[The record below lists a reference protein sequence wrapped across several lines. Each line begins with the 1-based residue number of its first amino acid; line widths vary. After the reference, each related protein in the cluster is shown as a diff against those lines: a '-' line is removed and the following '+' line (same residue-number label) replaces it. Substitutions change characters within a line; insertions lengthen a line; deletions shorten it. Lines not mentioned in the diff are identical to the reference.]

1 MKVFTSSLA
10 GAGAVAACVA
20 LWLASAGAA
29 SAAPGTVDV
38 AIRAGGQGFG
48 CTATVSNLGTATAA
62 NVVGVPTS
70 LFAPVSPYFVGTL
83 APGEV
88 RVVSFGDCGVY
99 PIPTTIALLTS
110 SWDTNWAN
118 NRATIS

>member
-1 MKVFTSSLA
+1 MTLFTRSLA
-10 GAGAVAACVA
+10 RAGAVAAGVVA
-20 LWLASAGAA
+20 LLASPATA

-48 CTATVSNLGTATAA
+48 CTATISNLGTAAAA

-83 APGEV
+83 APGES
-88 RVVSFGDCGVY
+88 RVVSFGDCGIY
-99 PIPTTIALLTS
+99 PVPTTIALLTT